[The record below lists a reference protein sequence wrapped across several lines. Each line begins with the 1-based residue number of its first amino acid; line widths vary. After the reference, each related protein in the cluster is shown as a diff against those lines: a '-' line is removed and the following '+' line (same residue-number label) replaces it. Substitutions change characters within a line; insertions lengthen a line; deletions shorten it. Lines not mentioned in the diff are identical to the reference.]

1 MGRQTAEGFSDY
13 FVDTLAKCLRNENA
27 IELGL
32 EDFQMID
39 RVDSA
44 NFNFVPN
51 HIAPAEIRIA
61 IASYEIALALDQQNP
76 A

>member
-1 MGRQTAEGFSDY
+1 MEGFADD
-13 FVDTLAKCLRNENA
+13 FVDTLAKCLCNENA

-32 EDFQMID
+32 EDFKMID

-51 HIAPAEIRIA
+51 QIAPAEIRIA
-61 IASYEIALALDQQNP
+61 ISSYEIAFALDQQNP
-76 A
+76 S

>member
-1 MGRQTAEGFSDY
+1 VGRQTAEGLSDY
-13 FVDTLAKCLRNENA
+13 FIDTLAKCLRNENA

-44 NFNFVPN
+44 DLNFVPN

-61 IASYEIALALDQQNP
+61 IASYQITFALNQ
-76 A
+76 